1 MCQFAPDTPM
11 LHICATLNNS
21 AIKVLHANR
30 ADVGAKDGHGAT
42 ALLWAA
48 LSNNVKGIKFLVAAS
63 CDPTERNVI
72 GYALFIMASAAG
84 YLEAMRELLQGTPR
98 QDMDAALHAA
108 MRHGEGGAAG
118 FVSSLIEAGAD
129 VDHQQGMP
137 FFSSLGIL
145 LSGLS
150 MRHPC
155 CLQLVPAR
163 T

>member
-1 MCQFAPDTPM
+1 M
-11 LHICATLNNS
+11 
-21 AIKVLHANR
+21 
-30 ADVGAKDGHGAT
+30 
-42 ALLWAA
+42 
-48 LSNNVKGIKFLVAAS
+48 KGIKFLVAAS
-63 CDPTERNVI
+63 CDPTKRNVI
-72 GYALFIMASAAG
+72 GYALLIMASAAG

-108 MRHGEGGAAG
+108 KGGAAR

-137 FFSSLGIL
+137 FFSCLGIL
-145 LSGLS
+145 RSGLS